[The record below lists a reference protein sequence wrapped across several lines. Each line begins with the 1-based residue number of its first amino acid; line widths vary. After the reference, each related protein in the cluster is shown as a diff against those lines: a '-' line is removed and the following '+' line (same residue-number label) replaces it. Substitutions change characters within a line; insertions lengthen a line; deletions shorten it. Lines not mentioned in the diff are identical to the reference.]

1 MVGGAEGEEEE
12 AVEGE
17 EGEGWE
23 EREEDGEGWDETG
36 PSTWADKAMACSGSN
51 TGLLLPLLLTVL
63 LLLLVLLVV
72 VEETGGLNA
81 SVEEDMKDL
90 LSPLLDVEAP
100 ALETMGDE
108 GEVEVLAEKGWE
120 GGGTGEEVGRIGGVN
135 AADEKLLLV
144 LSPARVLVHRKI
156 RKQQRGQR
164 ADSEERGRKGT

>member
-17 EGEGWE
+17 EGAGGE
-23 EREEDGEGWDETG
+23 EREEDGEGWDEIG
-36 PSTWADKAMACSGSN
+36 PSTWADRAMACSGSN

-90 LSPLLDVEAP
+90 LSPLLEVEAP

-108 GEVEVLAEKGWE
+108 GGVEGVAEEGWE
-120 GGGTGEEVGRIGGVN
+120 GGGTGEEVGRIGGAN

-144 LSPARVLVHRKI
+144 LSPAPVLVHRKI

-164 ADSEERGRKGT
+164 TDSEERGRKGT